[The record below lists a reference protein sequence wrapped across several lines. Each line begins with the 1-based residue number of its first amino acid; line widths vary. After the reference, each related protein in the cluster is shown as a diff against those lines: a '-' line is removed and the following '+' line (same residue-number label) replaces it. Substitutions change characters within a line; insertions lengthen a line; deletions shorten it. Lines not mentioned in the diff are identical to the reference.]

1 LYHSRQVPRRVRTS
15 LEGGVRAFSPKK
27 GGTEKTEEE
36 KENIEVAKQ
45 FFLLF

>member
-1 LYHSRQVPRRVRTS
+1 VRTS